1 MATNTDALR
10 TIIGAIVMSDA
21 AQKVDFYL
29 DKMHVDGSG
38 LSYVALALASKPR
51 GGRGLSIAVGGLG
64 PHAEASYDPS
74 TNTFKFP
81 KVNYGTVPFER
92 MTIFHESVH
101 VWRDSVGRTVA
112 TSSGKVKTRDVSE
125 EAAAFLAGAL
135 FFLYDAGPTSA
146 SDTTPTWAKGVYDNA
161 LCLALQVAGQSNP
174 KGCNVNEFNQI
185 GVDAL
190 KEGIRKNRAYR
201 GHLTGRYDNNGV
213 RL

>member
-10 TIIGAIVMSDA
+10 TLIGTIVMSDA

-135 FFLYDAGPTSA
+135 FFLY
-146 SDTTPTWAKGVYDNA
+146 
-161 LCLALQVAGQSNP
+161 ALQVAGPSNP